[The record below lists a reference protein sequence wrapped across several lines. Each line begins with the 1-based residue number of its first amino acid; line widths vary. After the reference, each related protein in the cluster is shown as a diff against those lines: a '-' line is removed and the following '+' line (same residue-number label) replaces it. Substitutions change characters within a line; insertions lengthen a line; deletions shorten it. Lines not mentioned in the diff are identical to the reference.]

1 MGVFISSDG
10 QKATKYRHVW
20 FFNQPLLR
28 KYKLAVI
35 SSRNIHTC
43 LKNTNDTLQVPPKR
57 HMQVHL
63 SIID

>member
-28 KYKLAVI
+28 KYKLTV
-35 SSRNIHTC
+35 SSLTEYTYVSKEYKRYM
-43 LKNTNDTLQVPPKR
+43 QVPPKR